1 MGSAA
6 FKEEERTGRGHVETS
21 AISYFDLNQLEL
33 AFINRVL
40 KGEKR
45 AKIPSVVEIG
55 KNERILKIQK
65 RNLEAILGRHGK
77 ERREGQLEGELK
89 RILTGSKIFSLF
101 PHKR

>member
-1 MGSAA
+1 MGHAA
-6 FKEEERTGRGHVETS
+6 LKDEEKTRRGHVETS

-40 KGEKR
+40 RGEKR
-45 AKIPSVVEIG
+45 DRIPDVVDIG
-55 KNERILKIQK
+55 NSDRVLRIQK
-65 RNLEAILGRHGK
+65 RNLEAILFKGGK

-89 RILTGSKIFSLF
+89 RILSGGKIFSLF